1 MERIASIVDYIVG
14 GIGVEKTVS
23 NFGYSNIGLG
33 IVCVV

>member
-1 MERIASIVDYIVG
+1 MERMASTVNYIVG
-14 GIGVEKTVS
+14 GIGVEKTLS